1 MQMTIDP
8 DSPAALTTH
17 SVVVNDVGPRDGLQN
32 QPGVLTPAARVSL
45 VRALLAAG
53 MTHVEVGAFV
63 SPKAV
68 PAMAGADE
76 VLAALSDAGGA
87 TLTVLIPNLQGYA
100 LAMAAGAKSVCM
112 VLYGSDAMARANAR
126 MSRAQAGDATI
137 EILARARADGVR
149 VTATIAVAFEC
160 PFDGPVDPALIED
173 IAARFLDLG
182 ANELCIADTIG
193 AANPA
198 QVRRLTQRLVDT
210 HGPQRLGCHFHDT
223 RALGLAN
230 VFAAVESGIRKF
242 DASIAGLGGCPF
254 APGAS
259 GNVATE
265 DVVMMLEQMGFDT
278 GIDLGRLVA
287 AADLARELT
296 GTAPGGRA
304 SAWLKRQL
312 SEKGD

>member
-1 MQMTIDP
+1 MARPVDNQ
-8 DSPAALTTH
+8 AADNR
-17 SVVVNDVGPRDGLQN
+17 VVVRDVGPRDGLQN
-32 QPGVLTPAARVSL
+32 QAKVLVPADRVRL

-53 MTHVEVGAFV
+53 MVNVEVGSFV

-76 VLAALSDAGGA
+76 ILSALGDVEGA
-87 TLTVLIPNLQGYA
+87 TLTVLIPNLKGYE
-100 LAMAAGAKSVCM
+100 LAAAAGAKSVCM
-112 VLYGSDAMARANAR
+112 VLYGSDAMAQANAR
-126 MSRAQAGDATI
+126 MSRVQAEDVTA

-160 PFDGPVDPALIED
+160 PFDGPVEPALVEE

-182 ANELCIADTIG
+182 ADELCIADTIG
-193 AANPA
+193 AAHPA
-198 QVRRLTQRLVDT
+198 QVRSLTQRLVET
-210 HGPQRLGCHFHDT
+210 HGPQRLACHFHDT
-223 RALGLAN
+223 RAMGLAN
-230 VFAAVESGIRKF
+230 VFASLESGIRSF
-242 DASIAGLGGCPF
+242 DASIGGLGGCPF

-265 DVVMMLEQMGFDT
+265 DVVMMLQQMGFAT

-287 AADLARELT
+287 AADLAKELT

-312 SEKGD
+312 EKSRLEKA